1 MTVELKT
8 RVFRL
13 YNGRYASLSKLAQ
26 AMEMDPGQIYRVKNG
41 EHKVN
46 EKFIIGA
53 IKAFPGYTLNDL
65 FYVAPD
71 GGGSEKT
78 TNEAIVVAGSRRDE
92 LVVLKEAGLSYA
104 EIGRRLG
111 ISRER
116 VRQIVTNKPRKTTA
130 KKKPERANPDALLTL
145 SEAAELLNI
154 HVNTVRRW
162 SNQGMLK
169 ARRIGNRRDRRFRQG
184 DVESLAEDGEIE

>member
-1 MTVELKT
+1 MA
-8 RVFRL
+8 R
-13 YNGRYASLSKLAQ
+13 
-26 AMEMDPGQIYRVKNG
+26 AMGMNPNQIYRVKQG
-41 EHKVN
+41 KRKVS

-65 FYVAPD
+65 FYVVPN
-71 GGGSEKT
+71 GRGSEVT
-78 TNEAIVVAGSRRDE
+78 TNEAIAVAGSRRDE
-92 LVVLKEAGLSYA
+92 VVKLWEAGLSYA
-104 EIGRRLG
+104 EIGRRTG

-116 VRQIVTNKPRKTTA
+116 VRQIVSGNMRKTKA
-130 KKKPERANPDALLTL
+130 KKKPDRADPDALLTL
-145 SEAAELLNI
+145 GEVAELLNI

-184 DVESLAEDGEIE
+184 DVEGLTEEEEIE